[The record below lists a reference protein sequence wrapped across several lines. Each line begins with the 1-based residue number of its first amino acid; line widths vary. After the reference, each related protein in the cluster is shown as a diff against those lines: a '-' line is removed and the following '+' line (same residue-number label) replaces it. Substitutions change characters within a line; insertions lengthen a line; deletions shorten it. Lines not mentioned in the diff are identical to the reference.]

1 MLDEH
6 FRPNSPYSESIQQL
20 PDSIVVYLDFD
31 VPYFEKITYP
41 EDLVKAEAILQW
53 KEKSMGMNAAQ
64 R

>member
-1 MLDEH
+1 
-6 FRPNSPYSESIQQL
+6 
-20 PDSIVVYLDFD
+20 LDFD